1 MTAIDQPVPGP
12 AERTIPEPPAME
24 SRLRSNGRLFVTLVR
39 MAIIEQFQYRAAN
52 YFYMIGMITEPVIY
66 LVVWSSIARAQGG
79 DVGGITPGAFAAY
92 YIVWTLVRN
101 MNIVFTP
108 FGWEQRIREGRLS
121 GQLVRPLHPIYYDL
135 GFFAGWKVVVI
146 VLWLPLAAV
155 LSLIFRPELSPRPTQ
170 LVAFFI
176 AIWGAYLIRSLLLW
190 MLGMVTFW
198 TTRIGAAFEVFFA
211 AELLLSGRLVP
222 VRLMPDWAQQLAG
235 VLPFESTFGFP
246 ITALVGPISDRELA
260 IGLATQLLWIAVG
273 SLGVAVMWRRAV
285 KNYTAVSG

>member
-1 MTAIDQPVPGP
+1 
-12 AERTIPEPPAME
+12 ME
-24 SRLRSNGRLFVTLVR
+24 SRAKARLRLGATLVR
-39 MAIIEQFQYRAAN
+39 IAIIEQFQYRAAN
-52 YFYMIGMITEPVIY
+52 YFYMIGMVTEPIIY
-66 LVVWSSIARAQGG
+66 LVVWSSIATAQGG

-108 FGWEQRIREGRLS
+108 FGWEQRIREGQLS

-155 LSLIFRPELSPRPTQ
+155 LSLLFRPELSPRPTQ
-170 LVAFFI
+170 LVAFFV

-198 TTRIGAAFEVFFA
+198 TTRIGAAFEFFFA

-222 VRLMPDWAQQLAG
+222 VRLMPERVQQLAG

-246 ITALVGPISDRELA
+246 IVALVGPISDRELVV
-260 IGLATQLLWIAVG
+260 GLLTQLLWIGLG
-273 SLGVAVMWRRAV
+273 SLGVAVMWRKAV
-285 KNYTAVSG
+285 RNYTAVSG